1 MSKPTQELTTLRFDG
16 PRFEDHGLEI
26 DVLQELMNYKK
37 LLVETAKEL
46 WRKRHPDNKRLPK
59 GFETAI
65 SIKFF
70 QIQPGST
77 AVPLRREVP
86 DGQPPDVIVDE
97 LDDAADMIEA
107 GIEAVA
113 EDRRLPDEFPK
124 TVILLFSELGSTLTA
139 TEAICAKSRRRA
151 RETRYTQDV
160 RQRFVNWL
168 EPTYEDLI
176 NVVGEIRLTDL
187 DGRNF
192 ALRRD
197 DGRKISGKFE
207 PHQET
212 LITDTLRDHAT
223 RRLRIKG
230 LGEFLRDGGD
240 LKRIV
245 RVDEVKALAV
255 GEPEFDPTARPIWE
269 VIAELGAAVPEEE
282 WAKVPSDLSKNLDH
296 YLYGAPKSDE

>member
-46 WRKRHPDNKRLPK
+46 WRKRHPDSKRLPK

-70 QIQPGST
+70 KLQPGST

-86 DGQPPDVIVDE
+86 DGLLPEVIVDE

-113 EDRRLPDEFPK
+113 KDRRLPDGFPK
-124 TVILLFSELGSTLTA
+124 SVIPLFGELGNTLA
-139 TEAICAKSRRRA
+139 ADEAICAKSRRRTGEA
-151 RETRYTQDV
+151 RYTHEV
-160 RQRFVNWL
+160 RQRIINWI
-168 EPTYEDLI
+168 EPTYEDLVSVI
-176 NVVGEIRLTDL
+176 GEIRLADL

-192 ALRRD
+192 TLRQD
-197 DGRKISGKFE
+197 DGRKVSGKFE
-207 PHQET
+207 VHQET
-212 LITDTLRDHAT
+212 LITDALRDHAT

-230 LGEFLRDGGD
+230 LGEFIRNGGG

-255 GEPEFDPTARPIWE
+255 GEPEYDPTARPIWQ
-269 VIAELGAAVPEEE
+269 IALELGATVPDEE
-282 WAKVPSDLSKNLDH
+282 WAKVPPDLSVNLDH
-296 YLYGAPKSDE
+296 YLYGAPKKDK